1 MDITQKR
8 IPIILIIILVC
19 VLIFQYVTNISN
31 TTTLIDSETCELYIK
46 DNQINSKKYLGEY
59 DSRCLDIKN
68 IVPPWD
74 LFFNISNSFILWLL
88 FVFDLN
94 FLSKK
99 VLEYQQKKLVE
110 AEKNLQNHLVKKRQL
125 LKLDLNND
133 ALENEE
139 KMIKIW
145 SNNVEKI
152 KKEIK
157 KLKNTE

>member
-1 MDITQKR
+1 M
-8 IPIILIIILVC
+8 
-19 VLIFQYVTNISN
+19 
-31 TTTLIDSETCELYIK
+31 
-46 DNQINSKKYLGEY
+46 
-59 DSRCLDIKN
+59 
-68 IVPPWD
+68 
-74 LFFNISNSFILWLL
+74 L

-133 ALENEE
+133 ELENEE